1 MLIKKNQFK
10 TLEKFYEVKVGVK
23 SIKRSLANLEYWA
36 EENKEVLI
44 QLNAAHAIL
53 NNMEFEE

>member
-10 TLEKFYEVKVGVK
+10 TLEKFYELKVGVE
-23 SIKRSLANLEYWA
+23 SIRKSLANLEYYA
-36 EENKEVLI
+36 KDNKEILI